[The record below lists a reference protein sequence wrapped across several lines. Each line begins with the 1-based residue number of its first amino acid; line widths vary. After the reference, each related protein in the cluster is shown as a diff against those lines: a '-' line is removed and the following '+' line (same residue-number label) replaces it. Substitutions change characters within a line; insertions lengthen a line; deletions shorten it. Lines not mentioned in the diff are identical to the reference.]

1 VSPEVQLDQD
11 VFDFLKA
18 NAEPFSDTPSSV
30 LRRLLNLASNPSKVT
45 VKPEVP
51 DVSRPRVRPRQSAK
65 SKDGKKFAAKEK
77 EKRPRAAAG
86 TLLPE
91 STYELPL
98 LGALVDLGG
107 EGAYREVAA
116 RVGQELKDQFLPAD
130 LEHLHS
136 GGIRWQSRLQ
146 FVRLRAIERGYL
158 EKDSPRGV
166 WKITGAGRATLA
178 KRAADVDGN

>member
-1 VSPEVQLDQD
+1 MSPEVQLDQD
-11 VFDFLKA
+11 IFDFLKA
-18 NAEPFSDTPSSV
+18 NAEPFTDTPSSV
-30 LRRLLNLASNPSKVT
+30 LRRLLNLASKPSKVT
-45 VKPEVP
+45 VKPEVKET
-51 DVSRPRVRPRQSAK
+51 SRPRVRPGQSAK
-65 SKDGKKFAAKEK
+65 SKAGKKVSAKNK

-91 STYELPL
+91 SSYELPL
-98 LGALVDLGG
+98 LRALVDLGG

-116 RVGQELKDQFLPAD
+116 RVGEELKNQFLPAD

-178 KRAADVDGN
+178 KQAADSHGN